1 MHALQE
7 VRGVERR
14 VRQSMFI
21 LIAGCALASGAASAT
36 SFPVSGTIS
45 VNGNPGT
52 LPSGGSFGPNSSYD
66 AASGAIAAGRF
77 MFPVAT
83 TTFHSDAL
91 GVDVTVTYQLSQ
103 TNTSTGQVAGDGVA
117 ALTQAQLKLKAI
129 SALVGF
135 VPISFGE
142 TCIFQ
147 PIDLALAGSGA
158 ASGLDLADTGFTIP
172 QVAPTDCGGWG
183 SQINNGIAGTNN
195 SLQTH
200 WTGNFTPPTG
210 NDLIFANGFDP
221 G

>member
-7 VRGVERR
+7 VRRAERR
-14 VRQSMFI
+14 VRRSMFV

-83 TTFHSDAL
+83 TVFYSSVL
-91 GVDVTVTYQLSQ
+91 GANVTVTYQLSQ
-103 TNTSTGQVAGDGVA
+103 TNTSTGQVASDGIA
-117 ALTQAQLKLKAI
+117 ALGAVTMKLQVL
-129 SALVGF
+129 SATVGV
-135 VPISFGE
+135 VPIGVG

-158 ASGLDLADTGFTIP
+158 ASGLDLADTGFAIP
-172 QVAPTDCGGWG
+172 PVAPTDCGGWG
-183 SQINNGIAGTNN
+183 SQINSGIAGSNN